1 MFKMVSHV
9 QIGPLGAKLENR
21 VIKRVIARVAAFFY
35 ARRYQNRTPEV
46 LLMFKLVSHVQIG
59 PGRPELASQVLYH
72 IIWRGCVIE
81 VKTSMSSKNS
91 ETHRV
96 ASTTPLEVTYQISA
110 LNPKKKGAYPAYP
123 VLGCIKLG

>member
-59 PGRPELASQVLYH
+59 PGRPELASQLLYQSGRWVT
-72 IIWRGCVIE
+72 ILGGE
-81 VKTSMSSKNS
+81 V
-91 ETHRV
+91 
-96 ASTTPLEVTYQISA
+96 A
-110 LNPKKKGAYPAYP
+110 
-123 VLGCIKLG
+123 